1 MTQIKASLFATC
13 IVDQLFPDVGVSVVK
28 ILRHLG
34 VEVDFPKGQ
43 TCCGQAVFNS
53 GFTKDAAALGKRV
66 LSDFKD
72 SEYIIVP
79 SGSCAAMMKVF
90 YPQLFHDDQHHHQD
104 AQNLSTRVYEFSEF
118 ITTILGI
125 TDVGATFKKKI
136 AYHPSC
142 HLLRELEVKDGP
154 RELLQNVKEIDLKEL
169 QDAEA
174 CCGFGGTFSVKY
186 PHISGGMLD
195 KKIDN
200 IIESGAEIITACDT
214 SCLMHMEGS
223 LSRRNTNIQS
233 MHIAQILSEGL

>member
-1 MTQIKASLFATC
+1 MVWIIWC
-13 IVDQLFPDVGVSVVK
+13 
-28 ILRHLG
+28 
-34 VEVDFPKGQ
+34 
-43 TCCGQAVFNS
+43 
-53 GFTKDAAALGKRV
+53 
-66 LSDFKD
+66 LSHVTL
-72 SEYIIVP
+72 I
-79 SGSCAAMMKVF
+79 
-90 YPQLFHDDQHHHQD
+90 
-104 AQNLSTRVYEFSEF
+104 
-118 ITTILGI
+118 
-125 TDVGATFKKKI
+125 
-136 AYHPSC
+136 
-142 HLLRELEVKDGP
+142 
-154 RELLQNVKEIDLKEL
+154 KEL